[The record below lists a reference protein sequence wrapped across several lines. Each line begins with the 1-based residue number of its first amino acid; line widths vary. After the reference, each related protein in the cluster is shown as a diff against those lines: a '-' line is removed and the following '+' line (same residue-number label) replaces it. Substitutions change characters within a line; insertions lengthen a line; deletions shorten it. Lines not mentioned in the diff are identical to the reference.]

1 MITEISKVIF
11 FGESKIQLRTSRGTP
26 WLAEITP
33 HGAAVSLLGKVKWV
47 RQKFGTFRG
56 RFQNYFLDD
65 VGTGFCQ
72 YKFIK

>member
-33 HGAAVSLLGKVKWV
+33 HGGVSLGKSEMGAAKVW
-47 RQKFGTFRG
+47 
-56 RFQNYFLDD
+56 YFPWPISKLLS
-65 VGTGFCQ
+65 G
-72 YKFIK
+72 